1 MKQIALRILQAVVRL
16 CARMIVARYKPTI
29 VAITGSAGKTSTK
42 EAIYA
47 ALSRFKRVR
56 KSAKNFNNELG
67 VPLAIIG
74 EWERISSPAFFF
86 WLRVIGSAIS
96 QILFPSS
103 TYPEVLVLEYG
114 ADRAGDIDRL
124 MDIARPDIAVISAIG
139 SIPVHVEFYAAGVEG
154 VVREKSKLATKLP
167 AGKCVFLNADDIHTP
182 EIMKRTRARV
192 ETFGFSEN
200 ATMRV
205 FQFNHIYDKSTIRG
219 ALCKVQ
225 KEGSIV
231 PVTLPAVFSVSHG
244 YAVTAALLVAGE
256 FGINMVSAGE
266 ALSDAYEVAEGR
278 SRIIPGIKHTQII
291 DETYNSSP
299 LALETALKTLSLI
312 TSRRKIAVLGD
323 MLELGDYSLKAHEK
337 AGKQIVGAVDILIT
351 VGPRAR
357 FIGNNAKKDGMKEDA
372 VYIFETAQ
380 EAKKVLQDIMK
391 EGDIILVKGSRA
403 IGLDIV
409 LEEIVER

>member
-1 MKQIALRILQAVVRL
+1 MKQIALSILNTIVRFL
-16 CARMIVARYKPTI
+16 ARMIVARYKPTI

-47 ALSRFKRVR
+47 GLSRFKRVR

-67 VPLAIIG
+67 VSLAIIG
-74 EWERISSPAFFF
+74 EWERISSPVIFF
-86 WLRVIGSAIS
+86 WFRVIGSALS
-96 QILFPSS
+96 QILFSSS

-124 MDIARPDIAVISAIG
+124 MDIALPDIAVISAIG
-139 SIPVHVEFYAAGVEG
+139 TIPVHVEFYAAGVEG

-167 AGKCVFLNADDIHTP
+167 AGKCVFLNADDTHTA
-182 EIMKRTRARV
+182 EIKKRTRARI
-192 ETFGFSEN
+192 ETFGFSED

-205 FQFNHIYDKSTIRG
+205 FQFSHIYDKSTIRG
-219 ALCKVQ
+219 ALCKIQ
-225 KEGSIV
+225 REGSIV

-244 YAVTAALLVAGE
+244 YAVTAALLVAQE

-266 ALSDAYEVAEGR
+266 ALSDAYEAAEGR
-278 SRIIPGIKHTQII
+278 SRIIPGIKNTQII

-312 TSRRKIAVLGD
+312 TTRRRIAVLGD

-337 AGKQIVGAVDILIT
+337 AGRHVVGSVDILIT

-357 FIGNNAKKDGMKEDA
+357 FIGVNAKKDGMKEEM
-372 VYIFETAQ
+372 VYIFETAK

-403 IGLDIV
+403 IGLDTV
-409 LEEIVER
+409 LEEVIER